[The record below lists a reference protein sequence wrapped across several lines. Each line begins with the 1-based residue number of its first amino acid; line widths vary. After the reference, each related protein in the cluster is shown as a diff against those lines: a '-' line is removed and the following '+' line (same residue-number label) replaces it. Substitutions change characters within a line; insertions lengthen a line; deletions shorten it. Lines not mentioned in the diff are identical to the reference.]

1 MERDSTIYLGGIN
14 IRFSTMNR
22 VLPFYLIYAKV
33 VRQQTNFAI
42 SQRKSQ
48 SEGLPKSVQLTNPRS
63 LSIHSHSYLLALVHN
78 RRRRFSLRS
87 IQFFGSSVV
96 VCKTSGFFRN
106 WMAFCCKMI
115 WKMVFW
121 MMVFCWRMVFCQ
133 RLAFWRLVSLEPVLF
148 SFGCQRGGR
157 QPGRSCGHRRP
168 GSVYVQSRS
177 QMGVCLLRIR

>member
-1 MERDSTIYLGGIN
+1 MKNKTIINNNCNYWTKYLSRKKEFSLFGFLDNNLKHWIYYTNKQLGTYMERDSTIYLGGIN

-87 IQFFGSSVV
+87 I
-96 VCKTSGFFRN
+96 
-106 WMAFCCKMI
+106 
-115 WKMVFW
+115 
-121 MMVFCWRMVFCQ
+121 
-133 RLAFWRLVSLEPVLF
+133 
-148 SFGCQRGGR
+148 
-157 QPGRSCGHRRP
+157 
-168 GSVYVQSRS
+168 
-177 QMGVCLLRIR
+177 